1 MARLFFSFC
10 FLLLGSALFGQLN
23 LKDNAPLANEVL
35 SSANSEGLSLS
46 LAAKKNGLV
55 VVFSCNTC
63 PFVVGSESF
72 PGWENQYN
80 TLFDQAVLQE
90 IGFILVNSNEGKRD
104 GADSFTE
111 MQKHALDNGYK
122 MPYLI
127 DNNSLLANAFG
138 AKTTPHVYFFD
149 ENLRLIYNGSIDNI
163 WDKERKEDIPY
174 LKTAMT
180 ELANHKKI
188 KKNATPPKGCSIKR
202 MTN

>member
-1 MARLFFSFC
+1 MRRFFFSFF
-10 FLLLGSALFGQLN
+10 FLLLGSSLLGQLG
-23 LKDNAPLANEVL
+23 LKDTAPLANEL
-35 SSANSEGLSLS
+35 LPSANSEGLSLA

-80 TLFDQAVLQE
+80 TLFDQAAQQE
-90 IGFILVNSNEGKRD
+90 IGFVLVNSNEGKRD

-122 MPYLI
+122 MPYLL

-138 AKTTPHVYFFD
+138 AKTTTHVYFFD
-149 ENLRLIYNGSIDNI
+149 GNLGLIYHGSIDNI
-163 WDKERKEDIPY
+163 WDKERKETIPY
-174 LKTAMT
+174 LSNAM
-180 ELANHKKI
+180 LAKNEGNKI
-188 KKNATPPKGCSIKR
+188 KIKQSPPKGCSIKR
-202 MTN
+202 KQ

>member
-1 MARLFFSFC
+1 MARLFYSFC
-10 FLLLGSALFGQLN
+10 FLLLGSNLFGQLN

-35 SSANSEGLSLS
+35 PSANSEGLSLT

-55 VVFSCNTC
+55 VIFSCNTC

-80 TLFDQAVLQE
+80 TLFEQAIRQK

-104 GADSFTE
+104 GADSFSE

-122 MPYLI
+122 MPYLL
-127 DNNSLLANAFG
+127 DSNSLLANAFG

-149 ENLRLIYNGSIDNI
+149 ENLSLIYHGSIDNI
-163 WDKERKEDIPY
+163 WDKERKETIPY
-174 LKTAMT
+174 LSNAM
-180 ELANHKKI
+180 LAKNEGNKI
-188 KKNATPPKGCSIKR
+188 KIKQSAPKGCSIKR
-202 MTN
+202 KQ

>member
-1 MARLFFSFC
+1 MTRLFYSFC
-10 FLLLGSALFGQLN
+10 FLLLGPALFGQLN

-35 SSANSEGLSLS
+35 PSANSEGLSLT

-80 TLFDQAVLQE
+80 ALFEQAVQQQ

-111 MQKHALDNGYK
+111 MQ
-122 MPYLI
+122 
-127 DNNSLLANAFG
+127 
-138 AKTTPHVYFFD
+138 
-149 ENLRLIYNGSIDNI
+149 NLSLIYHGSIDNI
-163 WDKERKEDIPY
+163 WDKERKETIPY
-174 LKTAMT
+174 LSNAM
-180 ELANHKKI
+180 LAKNEGNKI
-188 KKNATPPKGCSIKR
+188 KIKQSAPKGCSIKR
-202 MTN
+202 KP